1 MFDKEA
7 YLKELRLQLA
17 YVDNVRDYED
27 IMETIA
33 YLEEGEP
40 AEEWEW
46 KSITLNTDTAQ
57 PNG

>member
-40 AEEWEW
+40 AEEWE
-46 KSITLNTDTAQ
+46 
-57 PNG
+57 